1 MINVTHRSSDSEEW
15 SVKYI
20 LLRLPRAIKI
30 TPSSRSALG
39 GVAISDQVH
48 HDHPLNAQ
56 WVFGNP
62 QCQIFTELQ
71 IETATCTLLAFL
83 AEPLA
88 RIDYLP
94 PDNRA
99 DRRRGERRQ
108 NTLTAVKEFI
118 DKSLALESL
127 DAALIGRLFG
137 MSRSCVYRMFEPEGG
152 VANYIRRRRLMQ
164 ALSLLVLPSAQGR
177 LSILDVAIECGFSS
191 DMVFTRA
198 FRKMFSLAPSRVRS
212 MAELQALELD
222 GLLTAL
228 DKASQGSFQAGMLD
242 FPHKS

>member
-1 MINVTHRSSDSEEW
+1 MINVTHRSLDSEAW

-20 LLRLPRAIKI
+20 LLRLPHAIRI

-39 GVAISDQVH
+39 GVAISGQANP
-48 HDHPLNAQ
+48 DHPLNAQ
-56 WVFGNP
+56 WVLGNP

-71 IETATCTLLAFL
+71 VETAACTLLAFL
-83 AEPLA
+83 AEPPVQ
-88 RIDYLP
+88 IGCP
-94 PDNRA
+94 PPNDSANR
-99 DRRRGERRQ
+99 RQGERRQ
-108 NTLTAVKEFI
+108 NTLAAVKEFI

-137 MSRSCVYRMFEPEGG
+137 MSRSSVYRMFEPEGG

-164 ALSLLVLPSAQGR
+164 AFSLLVLPSVRGR

-198 FRKMFSLAPSRVRS
+198 FRKMFSLTPSRVRS
-212 MAELQALELD
+212 MAELQGLELD
-222 GLLTAL
+222 DLLTAL
-228 DKASQGSFQAGMLD
+228 DKASWGSSQPGMLD
-242 FPHKS
+242 LPRKS